1 MTNIGTSAFRY
12 CEELRTIKVKATTPP
27 AMGDRVFGKFE
38 NGEDEFGIYTG
49 ATLYVPKGCA
59 KAYRS
64 ADIWKN
70 FTHIEEFNDVLLGDI
85 NSDGMVDITDVVA
98 LVNYILN
105 PSNGNFNMEAAD
117 FDNDRTISISDV
129 VGLVNLI
136 LSNQ

>member
-1 MTNIGTSAFRY
+1 M
-12 CEELRTIKVKATTPP
+12 
-27 AMGDRVFGKFE
+27 
-38 NGEDEFGIYTG
+38 
-49 ATLYVPKGCA
+49 
-59 KAYRS
+59 
-64 ADIWKN
+64 
-70 FTHIEEFNDVLLGDI
+70 LGDI